1 MRMYFFRSLLL
12 VISLTLA
19 NGVYSQPDYSTQ
31 GRVFTSMSQALM
43 QPDSV
48 FRLKLRRKGYK
59 QIPTEVF
66 NFKNLRELDLI
77 GNKIERIPNEISSL
91 QQLEILRLGS
101 NQIEVIGKEII
112 GLNKLRYLDLGKNKI
127 QALPFEIG
135 ELNDLEFLQI
145 WGNDITL
152 LPESIQ
158 NLNKLKYLDM
168 RAILLTDSEREDVL
182 EQLPQTEI
190 FISPGCNCGK

>member
-1 MRMYFFRSLLL
+1 MYFFRSLLL
-12 VISLTLA
+12 VISLTFA
-19 NGVYSQPDYSTQ
+19 NGVYSQPDYTTQ
-31 GRVFTSMSQALM
+31 GRIFTSISQALM

-59 QIPTEVF
+59 QIPPEVF

-91 QQLEILRLGS
+91 PELEILRLGS
-101 NQIEVIGKEII
+101 NQIEVIGKEIV
-112 GLNKLRYLDLGKNKI
+112 

-135 ELNDLEFLQI
+135 ELNNLEFLQI

>member
-1 MRMYFFRSLLL
+1 MRMYFLRSLLL
-12 VISLTLA
+12 AIFFLLV
-19 NGVYSQPDYSTQ
+19 NRVNSQPDYSTN

-59 QIPTEVF
+59 QIPPEVF

-77 GNKIERIPNEISSL
+77 GNKIERIPNEIGSL
-91 QQLEILRLGS
+91 LQLEILRLGG
-101 NQIEVIGKEII
+101 NQIEVIGKEIA

>member
-1 MRMYFFRSLLL
+1 MRMYLFRSLLL
-12 VISLTLA
+12 VALFVNA
-19 NGVYSQPDYSTQ
+19 NQVYSQPDYSTQ
-31 GRVFTSMSQALM
+31 GKVFTNLAQALM

-59 QIPTEVF
+59 QIPAEVF

-77 GNKIERIPNEISSL
+77 GNRIERIPNEISSL
-91 QQLEILRLGS
+91 PQLEILRLGS
-101 NQIEVIGKEII
+101 NQIEVVGQEIG
-112 GLNKLRYLDLGKNKI
+112 GLIKLRYLDLGKNKI

-135 ELNDLEFLQI
+135 ELSNLEFLQI
-145 WGNDITL
+145 WGNEITL

-168 RAILLTDSEREDVL
+168 RAILLTNSEREDVF

-190 FISPGCNCGK
+190 FISSGCNCGK

>member
-1 MRMYFFRSLLL
+1 MSISFCRLLL
-12 VISLTLA
+12 FFTLLTLVNQA
-19 NGVYSQPDYSTQ
+19 KGQPEYSTS
-31 GRVFTSMSQALM
+31 GRVFTNLTQALM

-59 QIPTEVF
+59 EIPAEVF
-66 NFKNLRELDLI
+66 NFKNLKELDLI
-77 GNKIERIPNEISSL
+77 GNKIKRIPSEINNLS
-91 QQLEILRLGS
+91 QLEILRLG
-101 NQIEVIGKEII
+101 NNEIEVIGKEISS
-112 GLNKLRYLDLGKNKI
+112 LSKLKYLDLGKNNI

-135 ELNDLEFLQI
+135 ELSSLEFLQI

-182 EQLPQTEI
+182 EQLPQTEV

>member
-1 MRMYFFRSLLL
+1 MRMYLFRLLL
-12 VISLTLA
+12 LAIFFSLT
-19 NGVYSQPDYSTQ
+19 NTVYSQPDFSTQ
-31 GRVFTSMSQALM
+31 GKVFTSMSQALM

-59 QIPTEVF
+59 QIPAEVF

-101 NQIEVIGKEII
+101 NQIEVIGKEIV
-112 GLNKLRYLDLGKNKI
+112 GLSKLRYLDLGKNKI

-135 ELNDLEFLQI
+135 ELSNLEFLQI

>member
-1 MRMYFFRSLLL
+1 MRMYLFRSLLL
-12 VISLTLA
+12 VALFVNA
-19 NGVYSQPDYSTQ
+19 NQVYSQPDYSTQ
-31 GRVFTSMSQALM
+31 GKVFTNLAQALM

-59 QIPTEVF
+59 QIPAEVF

-77 GNKIERIPNEISSL
+77 GNRIERIPNEISSL
-91 QQLEILRLGS
+91 PQLEILRLGS
-101 NQIEVIGKEII
+101 NQIEVVGQEIG
-112 GLNKLRYLDLGKNKI
+112 GLIKLRYLDLGKNRI

-135 ELNDLEFLQI
+135 ELSNLEFLQI
-145 WGNDITL
+145 WGNEITL

-168 RAILLTDSEREDVL
+168 RAILLTDSEREDVF

-190 FISPGCNCGK
+190 FISSGCNCGK

>member
-1 MRMYFFRSLLL
+1 MTKYLFRSLLL
-12 VISLTLA
+12 ITFLILT
-19 NGVYSQPDYSTQ
+19 NGVYSQPDYSTK

-59 QIPTEVF
+59 QIPSEVF

-91 QQLEILRLGS
+91 SQLEILRLGS
-101 NQIEVIGKEII
+101 NQIEVVGKEIS

>member
-1 MRMYFFRSLLL
+1 MRMYLFRFLFLSIFI
-12 VISLTLA
+12 VLA
-19 NGVYSQPDYSTQ
+19 NSVYSQPDFTTQ
-31 GRVFTSMSQALM
+31 GKVFTSLSQALM

-59 QIPTEVF
+59 EIPAEVF

-77 GNKIERIPNEISSL
+77 GNKIQRIPNEISSL
-91 QQLEILRLGS
+91 PQLEILRLGS
-101 NQIEVIGKEII
+101 NKIEVVGKEIGSLI
-112 GLNKLRYLDLGKNKI
+112 NLRYLDLGKNEI

-135 ELNDLEFLQI
+135 ELSNLEFLQI

-158 NLNKLKYLDM
+158 NLDKLKYLDM

>member
-12 VISLTLA
+12 AIFLLLT

-31 GRVFTSMSQALM
+31 GRVFTSISQALM

-59 QIPTEVF
+59 QIPPEVF